1 MFPLAYA
8 LAPYLSLI
16 PSSSAA
22 PDPASGVRVW
32 LGIMFV
38 LMIQVIGRTFAL
50 PATIILINNCA
61 PDPSVLGTV
70 HGLAQSVSSAARTV
84 GPVVG
89 GWGFGRGLEA
99 GVVGAVW
106 WALAG
111 MAIVGYG
118 VSWLVKEGGGE
129 EIVREGLKNGGDRV
143 EAFYEDGETK
153 ERSSASIEGAGSN
166 RRQ

>member
-1 MFPLAYA
+1 
-8 LAPYLSLI
+8 
-16 PSSSAA
+16 
-22 PDPASGVRVW
+22 
-32 LGIMFV
+32 
-38 LMIQVIGRTFAL
+38 MIQVIGRTFAL

-89 GWGFGRGLEA
+89 GWGFGRGLERGA
-99 GVVGAVW
+99 VGAVW

-111 MAIVGYG
+111 MAIIGYG
-118 VSWLVKEGGGE
+118 MSWLVREGGGE
-129 EIVREGLKNGGDRV
+129 EVVREEQGNAGDRV
-143 EAFYEDGETK
+143 EGMDEDGETK
-153 ERSSASIEGAGSN
+153 ERSSASTEGSGGK